1 MRKLILL
8 RYHEKCLKLFQNPKE
23 IASAMHDNQIKSPE
37 IPTLKYVSRSIRNLP
52 DKSWSS
58 LELHEIYTNQGGSEG
73 NRSRFIS
80 KLKDHMNEE
89 IYVFSCPGVAS
100 IIMLKQKASHL
111 VNAVSETDNDDVD
124 SLMRVLSKKIKEE
137 ARKLPHSKNECNVF
151 ENENLMDE
159 CSETVMTLLPKLSPN
174 FEKIYDRKY
183 CDLCGY
189 NTFYKIAISTFS
201 SCK

>member
-1 MRKLILL
+1 M
-8 RYHEKCLKLFQNPKE
+8 
-23 IASAMHDNQIKSPE
+23 
-37 IPTLKYVSRSIRNLP
+37 
-52 DKSWSS
+52 
-58 LELHEIYTNQGGSEG
+58 YTNQGGSEG

-124 SLMRVLSKKIKEE
+124 SLMRVLLKKIKEE
-137 ARKLPHSKNECNVF
+137 ARKLPHSKNEYNVI
-151 ENENLMDE
+151 ENGSLMDD
-159 CSETVMTLLPKLSPN
+159 CSETLMTLLPKLSPN

-183 CDLCGY
+183 CGLCGY